1 MKETEEWKLRLKKFP
16 EKSSQSL
23 KFYSCLEANVDY
35 SAEVTGLHKVN
46 WYNCRLIFFFFTV
59 CILKKSFPNLMH
71 VFYVILTESVCN
83 QMVDALS

>member
-1 MKETEEWKLRLKKFP
+1 MKQTAERKLRLKKFI

-46 WYNCRLIFFFFTV
+46 WYNCSFLCFFYRVYT
-59 CILKKSFPNLMH
+59 
-71 VFYVILTESVCN
+71 
-83 QMVDALS
+83 